1 MVTAQAEVAT
11 QAAKTRARVRGS
23 EAQSRL
29 GRGLTAGRVRLA
41 EMGPRKC
48 CGLRAGVREARLTR
62 DRDGG
67 NGGSDQGLATA
78 AAEAGMAQATA
89 AGAGGSGGS
98 DDSGLRY
105 GRENMK

>member
-1 MVTAQAEVAT
+1 M
-11 QAAKTRARVRGS
+11 KLRARLWTDCWLGK
-23 EAQSRL
+23 ASRNGTKAVL
-29 GRGLTAGRVRLA
+29 WPACGRKRSKANQA
-41 EMGPRKC
+41 
-48 CGLRAGVREARLTR
+48 
-62 DRDGG
+62 RDGG

-78 AAEAGMAQATA
+78 AAEARMAQATA